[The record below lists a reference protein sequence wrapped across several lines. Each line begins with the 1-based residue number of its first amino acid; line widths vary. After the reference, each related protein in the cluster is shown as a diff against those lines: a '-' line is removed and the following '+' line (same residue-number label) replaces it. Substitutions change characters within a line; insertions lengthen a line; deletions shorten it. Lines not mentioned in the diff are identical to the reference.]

1 MSFFVVV
8 FVFHL
13 NLLGMSRTQ
22 YFFSFVLATIS
33 FIAARSIQRQGI
45 ENYYEQVAAGVQKE
59 LGFIDFEHPNAA
71 QYLPIGLQPF
81 TALAALDSLQ
91 SFAISQD
98 SLHILRYDSQANT
111 FAPLL
116 EFSDEEK
123 ITQIAGYDST
133 LVFLD
138 QGQQLHFLNA
148 PYVEE
153 STETYP
159 LQNEDG
165 AKQLLCY
172 HPNLKRILLL
182 HSNLLESGERR
193 FVCQTFHTGK
203 RQLSQ
208 VPLFSFESK
217 ELLFEPISV
226 AIQPQS
232 NEFYLLSKT
241 GEVVVLDQHGV
252 LLSRHQLPTAISEP
266 KLISFA
272 SNGDLLATDANTLH
286 PVVVRLSWQKA
297 SPDQGPLVH

>member
-1 MSFFVVV
+1 
-8 FVFHL
+8 
-13 NLLGMSRTQ
+13 MSRTQ

-59 LGFIDFEHPNAA
+59 LGFIDFEHPSTA
-71 QYLPIGLQPF
+71 QYLPMGVQPF

-98 SLHILRYDSQANT
+98 SLHILRYDSQANS

-116 EFSDEEK
+116 EFTDEEK

-133 LVFLD
+133 LVYLD
-138 QGQQLHFLNA
+138 QAQQLHFLDA
-148 PYVEE
+148 PYIEE

-182 HSNLLESGERR
+182 NSTLLENGERR

-241 GEVVVLDQHGV
+241 GEVVILDQHGV
-252 LLSRHQLPTAISEP
+252 LLSRHQLPTTISEP

-272 SNGDLLATDANTLH
+272 ANGDLLATDANTLH
-286 PVVVRLSWQKA
+286 PVVLRLSWQKA
-297 SPDQGPLVH
+297 SPNQGPLVH